1 MSVKRHAQV
10 VKLTSFREKSKMK
23 KNIKQLALAAVIAAG
38 LSSTNASAATFTIPA
53 ATAGNTYEQNFGFGA
68 RSGGPDALIYGDP
81 LAIHYSDFIEFTLT
95 APSSLVVFAKNLSEG
110 FAFDTNLGVPVIDL
124 KDSLGNYILKN
135 PDHATLNPAAD
146 GSYSYYYPNSY
157 SGFIPLAAGKYT
169 VNFNYGPKV
178 TSLTGGTYTGG
189 ITVAAVPEPETYAML
204 LAGLGLI
211 GFSARR
217 RKAQA

>member
-1 MSVKRHAQV
+1 
-10 VKLTSFREKSKMK
+10 MK
-23 KNIKQLALAAVIAAG
+23 NNIKQLALAAVIATG
-38 LSSTNASAATFTIPA
+38 VSSINASAATLEILA

-68 RSGGPDALIYGDP
+68 TLGGPDALVYGTP
-81 LAIHYSDFIEFTLT
+81 EPTTHYSDFIEFVLT
-95 APSSLVVFAKNLSEG
+95 SPSSIIVFAKNLSSG
-110 FAFDTNLGVPVIDL
+110 FAFDVNPLDTVPVIDL

-135 PDHATLNPAAD
+135 HDHAALNPAAD
-146 GSYSYYYPNSY
+146 GSYSYYYPNIY
-157 SGFIPLAAGKYT
+157 SDYIPLAAGKYT

-189 ITVAAVPEPETYAML
+189 ITVAAVPEPETYAMM

-217 RKAQA
+217 RKTQA